1 MFKQLTIINGTV
13 LEEETQLLAHPV
25 RAFLICGNLVLAIGV
40 FTFFSLQIPFPC
52 DSLCP
57 ILPHLIALQLGTVIF
72 LECCFGCRNRAC
84 QHQG

>member
-1 MFKQLTIINGTV
+1 MFKQLTIINCTV

-52 DSLCP
+52 DSPCP
-57 ILPHLIALQLGTVIF
+57 IITSFDCSAVGNGDLP
-72 LECCFGCRNRAC
+72 
-84 QHQG
+84 